1 MSISYDHDIYR
12 SLIPLVTVLESV
24 LIIFTYFSL
33 TWPKR
38 QQSKETLSRVHKSFI
53 GIFLI
58 EFWYWFTNP
67 VLFACKKLK
76 LTPNHVTI
84 FSLFLSIFTGMIYA
98 MGYIATGGWLLIF
111 SGSLDLIDGRLARET
126 NSVTK
131 AGAFLDSCLDR
142 YSDSFVLMGIAVF
155 YLTKTMEPS
164 IAGTESQII
173 YITMPVVIM
182 LLIVGTTAMSY
193 IKARGETV
201 GLKTKKGLM
210 QRPERVM
217 MLSIYSV
224 LDPFL
229 NIILSR
235 YGINGDFGFMV
246 LLGIMTLM
254 VNSSALSR
262 LRDIFGKLREEDK
275 AGG

>member
-1 MSISYDHDIYR
+1 MNLSYDKEIYQ
-12 SLIPLVTVLESV
+12 SLIPLVVVLELM

-33 TWPKR
+33 SWHRR
-38 QQSKETLSRVHKSFI
+38 QKSEETLSRVHKSFI

-58 EFWYWFTNP
+58 EFWYWFTSP
-67 VLFACKKLK
+67 VLFICKKLH

-84 FSLFLSIFTGMIYA
+84 FSLFLSVVTGFIYA

-142 YSDSFVLMGIAVF
+142 YSDSFVLIGIAVF
-155 YLTKTMEPS
+155 YLRKAMAPS
-164 IAGTESQII
+164 VLGTESSIV
-173 YITMPVVIM
+173 YMGMPVIIM
-182 LLIVGTTAMSY
+182 LLIVGSTAMSY
-193 IKARGETV
+193 IKARGEVV
-201 GLKTKKGLM
+201 GIVTKKGLM

-229 NIILSR
+229 SIILSR
-235 YGINGDFGFMV
+235 YNINGDLGFMV
-246 LLGIMTLM
+246 LLGIMMLM
-254 VNSSALSR
+254 VNSSAFSR
-262 LRDIFGKLREEDK
+262 LRDIFGKLKE
-275 AGG
+275 